1 MTIRV
6 DEDLAA
12 FVDQAARAEGRSR
25 AEVIGRALRH
35 EVRRRAAVRDAEIYA
50 ATADPDLESDA
61 YVEEMRRRAVRVG
74 TELD

>member
-6 DEDLAA
+6 DDELAA
-12 FVDQAARAEGRSR
+12 FVDQAARAGGQSR
-25 AEVIGRALRH
+25 AEVISHALRH

-50 ATADPDLESDA
+50 STPDPDLESDA
-61 YVEEMRRRAVRVG
+61 YVEEMRRHTVRVG